1 MSLIGI
7 SDFNPISAQP
17 YAHHPLA
24 STSNRPGRRWRIKRG
39 SFGGSADRS
48 GMLPGSTLAPS
59 PHDDSSTVSSLSL
72 PVGYPFGGGAA
83 TLRNMLPNA
92 AASDALRPAAAS
104 NSAHVS
110 PAVRRSSPSAAA
122 NSSATNSR
130 SSSAML
136 IVARGSPGYRR
147 SRSTTNALHSPGTDD
162 RKDGSKVTRDP

>member
-1 MSLIGI
+1 LSLIGI

-24 STSNRPGRRWRIKRG
+24 STSNRPPIALAAGCVLSAAPLAVLLTALACYLARRWHLPHMMMIPQRSVRCL
-39 SFGGSADRS
+39 SWFATRSAAAAQR
-48 GMLPGSTLAPS
+48 PS
-59 PHDDSSTVSSLSL
+59 
-72 PVGYPFGGGAA
+72 A
-83 TLRNMLPNA
+83 TCCQNA

-147 SRSTTNALHSPGTDD
+147 SRSTTNALHSP
-162 RKDGSKVTRDP
+162 RNR